1 MKSLGAF
8 LRRAFVG
15 AKLCMVAL
23 DAAVARQIAIA
34 FDLPRM
40 ARIAGFGFACFA
52 LRANY
57 RVNMG
62 LR

>member
-1 MKSLGAF
+1 
-8 LRRAFVG
+8 
-15 AKLCMVAL
+15 MVAL
-23 DAAVARQIAIA
+23 DAAVAWQIAIA

-40 ARIAGFGFACFA
+40 ARIAGFGFARFA

-57 RVNMG
+57 RVNLG